1 MSNVKAHTLH
11 PPFSAA
17 FRYAGVR
24 KAGTGLVTAVVE
36 ALGRWHRLSRGQTRI
51 HELNDHMVSDIG
63 LSRAAIGRGPA
74 ESFWRTH
81 DGGCGPLV

>member
-11 PPFSAA
+11 PAFLVA
-17 FRYAGVR
+17 FRNVADY

-36 ALGRWHRLSRGQTRI
+36 ALDRWHRRSRRQTRI
-51 HELNDHMVSDIG
+51 HEFNDHMLSDIG
-63 LSRAAIGRGPA
+63 LNRAAIGPGPA

>member
-11 PPFSAA
+11 PSFLASFQNVAD
-17 FRYAGVR
+17 Y
-24 KAGTGLVTAVVE
+24 KAGSTLVAAVVK
-36 ALGRWHRLSRGQTRI
+36 ALKSRLRRPRRQTRV
-51 HELNDHMVSDIG
+51 HELNDRMLSDIG

-74 ESFWRTH
+74 ESFWRTD

>member
-11 PPFSAA
+11 PPFLVA
-17 FRYAGVR
+17 FRNVADY
-24 KAGTGLVTAVVE
+24 KAGSILVAAVVK
-36 ALGRWHRLSRGQTRI
+36 ALKRRLRRSRRQTRV
-51 HELNDHMVSDIG
+51 HEFNDHVLADIG

-74 ESFWRTH
+74 ESFWRTD

>member
-11 PPFSAA
+11 PPFLVA
-17 FRYAGVR
+17 FRNVVDY
-24 KAGTGLVTAVVE
+24 KAGSILVAAVVK
-36 ALGRWHRLSRGQTRI
+36 ALKSRLRRSRRQTRV
-51 HELNDHMVSDIG
+51 HEFNDHVLADIG

-74 ESFWRTH
+74 ESFWRTD